1 VLLVVAGIAMT
12 MSNTSANTMLQLMAD
27 PSSLGQTV
35 SLYLLALS
43 SGNSIGSVLTGVAV
57 SAFGVRPA
65 LLVNGLAAIVAQAAI
80 ARFDR
85 QSA

>member
-1 VLLVVAGIAMT
+1 
-12 MSNTSANTMLQLMAD
+12 
-27 PSSLGQTV
+27 V